1 MKPISYRVTI
11 MLILISFSCKSP
23 EEKRK
28 EKIED
33 AIEQTSEKV
42 KKGSE
47 KTLDF
52 LEKKEKE
59 LKETIE
65 D

>member
-1 MKPISYRVTI
+1 MKIVCYLVS
-11 MLILISFSCKSP
+11 ILLVFISFSCKSP

-28 EKIED
+28 EKVED
-33 AIEQTSEKV
+33 AIEHTSEKV

-59 LKETIE
+59 LKKTIE